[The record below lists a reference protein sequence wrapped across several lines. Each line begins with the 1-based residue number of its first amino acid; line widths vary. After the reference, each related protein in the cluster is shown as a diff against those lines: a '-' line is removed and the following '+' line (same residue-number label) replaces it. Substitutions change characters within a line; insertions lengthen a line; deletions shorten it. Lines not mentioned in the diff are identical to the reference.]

1 MGLRVISGSR
11 RGRKLLTVKGMRTRP
26 TADRMRESL
35 FNILSNRVIGSHI
48 LDLFAGTGALGI
60 EALSRGATS
69 AVFIDK
75 EKEAFSIIGRNLEIC
90 RLEEQSKVMR
100 WDIATNLKCLEG
112 KEPKFDMVFMD
123 PPYDQGLAQK
133 ALANLYQSN
142 SVTNGA
148 IVVVEHSPAEPVHE
162 NLFGFEM
169 TDQRRY
175 GRTCFSFFHVQLPA
189 EKERTA

>member
-35 FNILSNRVIGSHI
+35 FSILSGQVIGATI

-75 EKEAFSIIGRNLEIC
+75 EKAALSIIGRNLEIC
-90 RLEEQSKVMR
+90 RLGDQSKVLR

-123 PPYDQGLAQK
+123 PPYDQGLVQK
-133 ALANLYQSN
+133 TLVNLYQSN

-148 IVVVEHSPAEPVHE
+148 IVVVEHSPAEPVPE

-169 TDQRRY
+169 RDQRRY
-175 GRTCFSFFHVQLPA
+175 GRTCFSFLHVQLPA
-189 EKERTA
+189 EKERST

>member
-11 RGRKLLTVKGMRTRP
+11 RGRKLLTVKGMSTRP

-75 EKEAFSIIGRNLEIC
+75 EKEALFIIERNLEIC
-90 RLEEQSKVMR
+90 RLGEQSKVLK
-100 WDIATNLKCLEG
+100 WNIATNLKCLEG

-148 IVVVEHSPAEPVHE
+148 IVVVEHSPAEPVSE

>member
-1 MGLRVISGSR
+1 MGLRVISGNQ
-11 RGRKLLTVKGMRTRP
+11 RGRKLLTVKGMSTRP

-75 EKEAFSIIGRNLEIC
+75 EKAALSIIERNLEIC
-90 RLEEQSKVMR
+90 GLREQSRVLK
-100 WDIATNLKCLEG
+100 WNIAINLKCLEG
-112 KEPKFDMVFMD
+112 RIPKFDMVFMD
-123 PPYDQGLAQK
+123 PPYDHGFVQK

-142 SVTNGA
+142 SVANGS
-148 IVVVEHSPAEPVHE
+148 IIVVEHSPEEPVPE
-162 NLFGFEM
+162 NYFRFEM

-175 GRTCFSFFHVQLPA
+175 GRTYFSFLRVQQPA
-189 EKERTA
+189 EKERST

>member
-90 RLEEQSKVMR
+90 RLEEQSTVLK
-100 WDIATNLKCLEG
+100 WNIATNLKCLEG

-148 IVVVEHSPAEPVHE
+148 IVVVEHSPKEPVSE